1 MSNKEKLKI
10 YNEYSKNSSFKDFP
24 NKNYTNQE
32 SYLCSSLNLDNKKY
46 YVGIYNNNEY
56 DLNHLTFNN
65 IEELR
70 INVTSE
76 IFETIYE
83 GLNYSIILEE
93 DSIIPILTT
102 ENSTSIKIKCN
113 DEEYTTNQIFTNRY
127 YYYTLKGNIKINSDK
142 NIIIG
147 KPLKLTKN

>member
-24 NKNYTNQE
+24 NKNYTNKE

>member
-24 NKNYTNQE
+24 NKNYTNKE

-113 DEEYTTNQIFTNRY
+113 DEEYTINQIFTNRY

>member
-113 DEEYTTNQIFTNRY
+113 DEEYTINQIFTNRY